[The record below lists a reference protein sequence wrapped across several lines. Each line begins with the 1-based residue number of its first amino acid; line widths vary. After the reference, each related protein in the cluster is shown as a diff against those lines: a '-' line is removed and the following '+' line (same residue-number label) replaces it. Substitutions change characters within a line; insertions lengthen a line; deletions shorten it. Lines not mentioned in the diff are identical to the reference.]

1 MTEVFRIKGPALCH
15 FYEDDE
21 EAFRIWAGDI
31 GVPAGRIFRCG
42 KKDNYWSMGET
53 GPCGPCSEIH
63 GDLGSRDRE
72 RRPVSLIEKEVT
84 GSLSFGTLSSWK
96 KTRRRGASFRP
107 LPSPSID
114 TGMGLERMAAVLQ
127 GKKSNYDTDLFMPLI
142 EAICEVAGREYPAG
156 DEGDISVRII
166 ADHIRAVSFLIGDGA
181 DSGQ

>member
-1 MTEVFRIKGPALCH
+1 MEKNQ
-15 FYEDDE
+15 E
-21 EAFRIWAGDI
+21 EG
-31 GVPAGRIFRCG
+31 GVL
-42 KKDNYWSMGET
+42 K
-53 GPCGPCSEIH
+53 
-63 GDLGSRDRE
+63 
-72 RRPVSLIEKEVT
+72 
-84 GSLSFGTLSSWK
+84 
-96 KTRRRGASFRP
+96 P

-166 ADHIRAVSFLIGDGA
+166 ADHIRAVVLSHRGRR